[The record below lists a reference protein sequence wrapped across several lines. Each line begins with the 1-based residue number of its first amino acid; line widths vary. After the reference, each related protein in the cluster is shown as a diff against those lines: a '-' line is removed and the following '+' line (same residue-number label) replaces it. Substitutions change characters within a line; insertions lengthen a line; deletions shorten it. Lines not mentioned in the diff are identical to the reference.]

1 MARQR
6 RGAPDRSGEER
17 VLEFMRLMWAV
28 DHQLQAASKRMHSSL
43 GVTAPQRLAIRMI
56 GRTPGLSAG
65 ELALALHLHP
75 STVTGVLDRLERGGL
90 IARTTDPGDARRAR
104 LRLAPRGQR
113 LNRIS
118 FGTVEHAVARALAG
132 LPASRISAARAVLEA
147 LSSSLEHTHPPERSP
162 GRGRSVTSDRPPKAR
177 HPGRRS
183 RKRSG

>member
-6 RGAPDRSGEER
+6 RGTPDGSAEER

-28 DHQLQAASKRMHSSL
+28 DHQLQAASKRMHTSL

-118 FGTVEHAVARALAG
+118 FGTVEHAVARALAS
-132 LPASRISAARAVLEA
+132 LPASQITAARTVLEA
-147 LSSSLEHTHPPERSP
+147 LSSSLEDTIPPE
-162 GRGRSVTSDRPPKAR
+162 GRPAGGRSVSSRRPQKAR
-177 HPGRRS
+177 RPQRRS
-183 RKRSG
+183 RRQPR